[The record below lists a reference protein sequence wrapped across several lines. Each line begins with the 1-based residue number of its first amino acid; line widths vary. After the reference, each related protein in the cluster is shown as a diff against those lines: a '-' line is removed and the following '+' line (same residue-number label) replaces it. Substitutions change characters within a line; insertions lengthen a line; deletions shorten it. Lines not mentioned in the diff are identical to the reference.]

1 MNNIINRFK
10 VLLTMALLVTAIDSH
25 AQYSSSKP
33 YYYVYDS
40 SRGSSIYKKG
50 FSNNNY
56 DMRREMYVVYFQ
68 GDWMVYEISD
78 VNTVRSRNQT
88 SDNNYTKRLRTSFN
102 NFCDRYNNPPTRN
115 DFALTQNNLPTYETL
130 ALVTTIEACKYE
142 PNRSNS
148 TKITYSEGNKYA
160 YNYEISP
167 FSMPKYW
174 SGWQSSD
181 LNFTFDDNGNTL
193 IIWDNNTTANALYY
207 KRIDPDSL
215 NPNLNDL

>member
-1 MNNIINRFK
+1 MSILNKAKLLFMMVMFFTNIS
-10 VLLTMALLVTAIDSH
+10 AY

-50 FSNNNY
+50 FSNNKW
-56 DMRREMYVVYFQ
+56 DMRREMYIVYVQ
-68 GDWMVYEISD
+68 GDWMLYETSD

-88 SDNNYTKRLRTSFN
+88 SDDNYTKRLRTRYN
-102 NFCDRYNNPPTRN
+102 NFCDRYNNPPTQS
-115 DFALTQNNLPTYETL
+115 DFALTQNNLPSYETL
-130 ALVTTIEACKYE
+130 TLVTTVEACKYE

-148 TKITYSEGNKYA
+148 TKTTYSEGSKYA

-181 LNFTFDDNGNTL
+181 LNFTFDDNGDTL

-207 KRIDPDSL
+207 KRINPDSL